1 LEESKVTMK
10 EKLPEIAPAATTEK
24 FGTLGGLVQSPALN
38 SEGEP
43 TRRAVR
49 DVGMAQNILSTLS
62 AANSDRHTVA
72 SRIMAKYNAERPY
85 NTQKLK
91 EDGMAWRSNF
101 TTKPLA
107 QMIEK
112 VAPRFVESV
121 QGLKYLTNSQL
132 SAEKFANAAE
142 KSEKFQSRVTKL
154 IRGKKGWVTLV
165 EDISLDNALFG
176 YTLAACLDQFSW
188 FPQHFSFEEVFIPD
202 GTKQH
207 ASKAQV
213 AVLKEVYLPHE
224 LYEYIQDAE
233 AAEAVGWNVP
243 EAIEAINKA
252 SPAQLRDQLTS
263 STTQEI
269 WYQHAQRELTV
280 GASYIAGASVIN
292 IYTLL
297 VREVTGKISH
307 YRLSGDV
314 AAPNKSILIF
324 EHPDR
329 FNSMEDCMVFF
340 SLQKGNKRLHGSKG
354 IGRDIYELAGMQDR
368 MRNEV
373 VDRGILSGK
382 TFVQGDFKQLHRFR
396 MSVVGAMVI
405 VPTGWNFIEQKV
417 DGNIESF
424 LKLDAYFQ
432 MLVDQLIG
440 SVSPRTF
447 QGDRVTKAEVDLYA
461 NREEEGKDAKIVRF
475 LTQFTDMVGLMIRRL
490 CDADTTDDE
499 AKAFQKDLET
509 FLTREEIDYLSQQPV
524 AGTVM
529 DLTPN
534 QRQMVS
540 AFCAEKRGN
549 PLYNQR
555 AIEVED
561 TTSRLGAE
569 YVERLILKEGD
580 PAETAEQQ
588 RSQLLELTLLS
599 TGQPVPVSPRDNH
612 LMHLDI
618 IMPAAEGL
626 AQEILQGNATT
637 PALEAII
644 THISEHVN
652 FAMQQGA
659 DKEALKPAMDL
670 VKNAGPILAQMKLM
684 DQQAEQLA
692 AGAPGSVPG
701 DEGGALSAPPEG
713 PPQAAPPEGM
723 VI

>member
-1 LEESKVTMK
+1 MIT
-10 EKLPEIAPAATTEK
+10 EKLPERAVTPANTK
-24 FGTLGGLVQSPALN
+24 FSELGGLIQSPEIN
-38 SEGEP
+38 TKGEP
-43 TRRAVR
+43 TRRAIK
-49 DVGMAQNILSTLS
+49 DVGMAQNILTTLA

-85 NTQKLK
+85 SAQKLK
-91 EDGMAWRSNF
+91 EEGLAWRSNF

-121 QGLKYLTNSQL
+121 QGLKYLTNSKL
-132 SAEKFANAAE
+132 SAEKWANAAE
-142 KSEKFQSRVTKL
+142 KSEKFQSKATAL
-154 IRGKKGWVTLV
+154 IRGKKGWTTLI

-188 FPQHFSFEEVFIPD
+188 FPSHFSFEELYIPD
-202 GTKQH
+202 GTKQS

-224 LYEYIQDAE
+224 LFAYVEDSE
-233 AAEAVGWNVP
+233 AAEAVGWNVQP
-243 EAIEAINKA
+243 TIEAINKA
-252 SPAQLRDQLTS
+252 SPAQLRDQLTNS
-263 STTQEI
+263 STQEL
-269 WYQHAQRELTV
+269 WYQNAQRELTV
-280 GASYIAGASVIN
+280 GSSYMAGASVIN
-292 IYTLL
+292 VYTLL
-297 VREVTGKISH
+297 VREVTGKVSH
-307 YRLSGDV
+307 YRLAGDTV
-314 AAPNKSILIF
+314 APDKTTLLF

-329 FNSMEDCMVFF
+329 FNSMEDCMVFY

-396 MSVVGAMVI
+396 MSVIGAMVI
-405 VPTGWNFIEQKV
+405 VPAGWTFIEQKV

-475 LTQFTDMVGLMIRRL
+475 LNQFTDMIGMMIRRL

-499 AKAFQKDLET
+499 AKAFQKEMLL
-509 FLTREEIDYLSQQPV
+509 FLTREELNELSSQPV

-529 DLTPN
+529 DLTPI
-534 QRQMVS
+534 QRQQVS

-549 PLYNQR
+549 PIYNQR

-561 TTSRLGAE
+561 TTARLGAE

-588 RSQLLELTLLS
+588 RVQLLELSLLS
-599 TGQPVPVSPRDNH
+599 NGQPVPVSPRDNH
-612 LMHLDI
+612 LMHLEV

-626 AQEILQGNATT
+626 AQEILQGNAAT

-644 THISEHVN
+644 GHISEHVN
-652 FAMQQGA
+652 YATQQGA
-659 DKEALKPAMDL
+659 DKEALKPAIEL

-692 AGAPGSVPG
+692 AGAQGSVPG
-701 DEGGALSAPPEG
+701 DEGGALSTPPEG
-713 PPQAAPPEGM
+713 PPLEAPPPEG
-723 VI
+723 VVV

>member
-1 LEESKVTMK
+1 MK
-10 EKLPEIAPAATTEK
+10 DKLPEREQGQPSSK
-24 FGTLGGLVQSPALN
+24 FSSLGGLTQSPEINDA
-38 SEGEP
+38 GEP
-43 TRRAVR
+43 TRRAIR
-49 DVGMAQNILSTLS
+49 DVGMAQNILSTLA

-85 NTQKLK
+85 SAQKLK
-91 EDGMAWRSNF
+91 EEGLAWRSNF

-132 SAEKFANAAE
+132 SADKYANAAE
-142 KSEKFQSRVTKL
+142 KSEKFQSKATKL

-176 YTLAACLDQFSW
+176 YTVAACLDQFSW

-224 LYEYIQDAE
+224 LYEYVQDAE
-233 AAEAVGWNVP
+233 AAEAVGWNVQP
-243 EAIEAINKA
+243 TIEAINKA

-263 STTQEI
+263 SSTQEI
-269 WYQHAQRELTV
+269 WYQNAQRELTV
-280 GASYIAGASVIN
+280 GSSYMAGASVIN
-292 IYTLL
+292 VYTLL

-307 YRLSGDV
+307 FRLAGDTV
-314 AAPNKSILIF
+314 APDKTTLLF

-329 FNSMEDCMVFF
+329 FDSMEDCLVFF

-405 VPTGWNFIEQKV
+405 VPSGWNFIEQKV

-475 LTQFTDMVGLMIRRL
+475 LNQFTDMVGLMIRRL
-490 CDADTTDDE
+490 CDANTTDEE
-499 AKAFQKDLET
+499 AKAFQKELLE
-509 FLTREEIDYLSQQPV
+509 FLTREELNELSQQPV
-524 AGTVM
+524 AGTVL
-529 DLTPN
+529 DLTPT

-549 PLYNQR
+549 PIYNQR

-561 TTSRLGAE
+561 TTARLGAE
-569 YVERLILKEGD
+569 YVGRLILKDGD

-588 RSQLLELTLLS
+588 RSQLLELNLLS

-612 LMHLDI
+612 LMHLEV

-644 THISEHVN
+644 AHISEHVT
-652 FAMQQGA
+652 FATQQGA

-670 VKNAGPILAQMKLM
+670 VKNAGPIIAQMKLM

-701 DEGGALSAPPEG
+701 DEGGTLSVPPEG
-713 PPQAAPPEGM
+713 PPLEAAPPEGM
-723 VI
+723 VV